1 VEDDSEY
8 VKTKRKDFYNN
19 NMYLLPQKTLHLGTD
34 QLHEVNESMLNYF
47 SRTIGSN
54 GIHLGFHFDE
64 NVNVERLMK
73 MTDEFDL
80 VIVAVGRSG
89 ASLIND
95 IITINPELVMS
106 SSKVDIGIRFELPS
120 ELETIKKLD
129 TELYEWKVKYI
140 TSNGLTVRT
149 FCHNPHGFVV
159 KESFDVLGEKIS
171 IVNGHSKKNEKSNNT
186 NLAMLVTQEFTS
198 PFNNSILYGK
208 IVSQQANLLAGSAD
222 KVILQT
228 LGDFKNKKRTKRMFR
243 VLPTL
248 PNDQYLLGD
257 LTYALPARTYEAL
270 IEFIEKL
277 SIVVPEISNYDN
289 LVYGVETKFYGTKL
303 KNTEKLAFIGDCS
316 GHTRSIVS
324 AACSGYFL

>member
-1 VEDDSEY
+1 
-8 VKTKRKDFYNN
+8 
-19 NMYLLPQKTLHLGTD
+19 MYLLPQKTLHLGTD
-34 QLHEVNESMLNYF
+34 QLREVNNKMLNYIQKTF
-47 SRTIGSN
+47 DIAP
-54 GIHLGFHFDE
+54 IHLKFHFNETINIESLHKLLKEYDI
-64 NVNVERLMK
+64 
-73 MTDEFDL
+73 

-95 IITINPELVMS
+95 MIYISPELVTS

-120 ELETIKKLD
+120 ELENIKKMD
-129 TELYEWKVKYI
+129 AELYEWKVKYI
-140 TSNGLTVRT
+140 TNNGLTVRT

-159 KESFDVLGEKIS
+159 KESFEVLGERIS
-171 IVNGHSKKNEKSNNT
+171 IVNGHSKKNEKSKNT

-208 IVSQQANLLAGSAD
+208 IVSQQANLLAGSSD

-228 LGDFKNKKRTKRMFR
+228 LGDFRNKKRTKRTFR

-248 PNDQYLLGD
+248 PSDQYLLGD

-270 IEFIEKL
+270 IEFIDQL

-289 LVYGVETKFYGTKL
+289 LIYGVETKFYGTRL
-303 KNTEKLAFIGDCS
+303 KNT
-316 GHTRSIVS
+316 
-324 AACSGYFL
+324 